1 MFAMNLG
8 KLNINE
14 AELKAYIYQ
23 QLNDI
28 QPYIGDDPV
37 AIKMALTESGEFVVK
52 MQYQHDGGEVA
63 TETTGEDIF
72 SAISKAKTAFIR
84 SLASLENAFEME
96 HEDDYRASVTTH
108 VEKKTIH

>member
-28 QPYIGDDPV
+28 QPYIGEEPV
-37 AIKMALTESGEFVVK
+37 AIKMALTENGEFVVK
-52 MQYQHDGGEVA
+52 MQYQHDSGEIA
-63 TETTGEDIF
+63 TETTAEDIF
-72 SAISKAKTAFIR
+72 NAISRAKEAFIR
-84 SLASLENAFEME
+84 SITSLDSVIELEE
-96 HEDDYRASVTTH
+96 QDEYRSNITTH
-108 VEKKTIH
+108 MEKKTVH

>member
-28 QPYIGDDPV
+28 QPYIGDEPV
-37 AIKMALTESGEFVVK
+37 AIKMALTENGEFVVK
-52 MQYQHDGGEVA
+52 MQYQHDGGEIA

-72 SAISKAKTAFIR
+72 SAISSAKTAFIR
-84 SLASLENAFEME
+84 SITSLDNAFEME
-96 HEDDYRASVTTH
+96 EQEEYRASVSSH
-108 VEKKTIH
+108 MEKKTVH